1 MDCDCI
7 AQRDGQQAHGQR
19 DAKLHSHGH
28 HAHLLGNPVL
38 DCHRQSAASTR
49 KHRGLPVDDA
59 LGTGGICDRRLLP
72 LSVLHHHWV
81 EVWAAV
87 HDSGT
92 HHSRHH
98 GVGHAGTV
106 DQAHGHHSHARHP
119 HWHRHHCAG
128 TRRQLASSLTQAA
141 TQWRAVCH
149 WRRSVPGSGT
159 GAEQDRY
166 EPL

>member
-7 AQRDGQQAHGQR
+7 AKRDGQQAHGQR

-49 KHRGLPVDDA
+49 KQRSLSVDDA
-59 LGTGGICDRRLLP
+59 LGTSGICDRRLLP

-92 HHSRHH
+92 HHRRHH

-119 HWHRHHCAG
+119 HY
-128 TRRQLASSLTQAA
+128 AA
-141 TQWRAVCH
+141 TTRIVSHSSCH
-149 WRRSVPGSGT
+149 SM
-159 GAEQDRY
+159 ACCL
-166 EPL
+166 PLAPQCAREWDWCSAR